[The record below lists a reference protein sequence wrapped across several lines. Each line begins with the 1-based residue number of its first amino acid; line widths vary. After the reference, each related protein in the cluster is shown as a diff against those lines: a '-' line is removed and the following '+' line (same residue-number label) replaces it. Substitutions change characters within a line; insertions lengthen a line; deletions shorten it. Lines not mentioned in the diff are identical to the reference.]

1 MPCKQRSKYT
11 SAELNGEC
19 LVARKEES
27 NPYERNTGKVPEDD
41 HETPFLVEHIP
52 SLRDAFFALA
62 ARVEIEPGREDH
74 ERHVLH
80 IYEYVSYQ
88 HLGRWQRVLTGV
100 T

>member
-74 ERHVLH
+74 EGHVLTDCQSSRLSERM
-80 IYEYVSYQ
+80 IFTYRRNIAV
-88 HLGRWQRVLTGV
+88 
-100 T
+100 